1 MSQHW
6 PNPVSRKKQLMSLM
20 KLFNVQIFNPSL
32 NIGCLLDIPCGR
44 YMEGADGEMILN
56 GGMPGFLGIA
66 GEANTYKSQLAQAI
80 NLRIM
85 ERYNPHYSIIYDTES
100 TSYIERWMA
109 LGAKLTT
116 LDTAF
121 LFDPANMKVGMSDG
135 SLTGNK
141 FFENL
146 KTYINLKLEEKTS
159 LLRTSPFIDSE
170 GKPHKI
176 LSPST
181 VALDSISSFSVD
193 ALDAVYDKNE
203 LGESGL
209 NAVALNSA
217 RYKSQLISQLPNLA
231 KRGSLYCTVNSHI
244 GKEIK
249 MEKYAPAGKTLS
261 QIPTNLKFKNVS
273 ENFSF
278 LTGITYYTFAPETL
292 RYTDK
297 TCEWPLSSKET
308 FEGDSDLQKVKV
320 VALRGKGGPTGT
332 VFELIYSQRDGL
344 LIGLSELNHL
354 KRKENRCTRGM
365 DYKKVG
371 FGLTGKDGYN
381 FSLELYPE
389 VALRRTDFRKKHK
402 DDPRL
407 QRALTITTELQ
418 QLFSIW
424 NLDERYLCTP
434 AQLRQDLIQ
443 LGYDFDRLLDSRGY
457 WTFKDVKPELPYLS
471 TMDLLRMRV
480 GEYKPKWYKDEPTRK
495 VKKTLSKAIASEQ
508 AS

>member
-1 MSQHW
+1 
-6 PNPVSRKKQLMSLM
+6 MSLM
-20 KLFNVQIFNPSL
+20 KLFNVQVFNPSL
-32 NIGCLLDIPCGR
+32 NIGCLLDIPYGR
-44 YMEGADGEMILN
+44 YMEGVDGEMILN

-80 NLRIM
+80 NLRVM
-85 ERYNPHYSIIYDTES
+85 ERYDPHYAIIYDTES
-100 TSYIERWMA
+100 TSYIERWIA
-109 LGAKLTT
+109 LAEKLTT
-116 LDTAF
+116 LDTDVV
-121 LFDPANMKVGMSDG
+121 FDPENMKVGMSDG
-135 SLTGNK
+135 SLTGNR

-146 KTYINLKLEEKTS
+146 KTYINQKIDEKTS
-159 LLRTSPFIDSE
+159 LMRDTPFIDKT
-170 GKPHKI
+170 GKTHRV

-193 ALDAVYDKNE
+193 ALDAIYDKNE

-217 RYKSQLISQLPNLA
+217 RYKSQLISQLPSLA
-231 KRGSLYCTVNSHI
+231 KRGSLYCTVNSHV

-249 MEKYAPAGKTLS
+249 MEKYAPAGKTLA

-297 TCEWPLSSKET
+297 TCEWPLSTKET
-308 FEGDSDLQKVKV
+308 YEGDNDLQKVKV
-320 VALRGKGGPTGT
+320 IALRGKGGPTGS
-332 VFELIYSQRDGL
+332 VFELVYSQRDGL

-354 KRKENRCTRGM
+354 KRKENRSIRGM
-365 DYKKVG
+365 DYKKIG

-381 FSLELYPE
+381 FSLELYPDT
-389 VALRRTDFRKKHK
+389 VLRRTDFRRKWQE
-402 DDPRL
+402 DPRL

-418 QLFSIW
+418 QLYSLW
-424 NLDERYLCTP
+424 NLDEHYLCSP
-434 AQLRQDLIQ
+434 AQLRQDIIQ
-443 LGYDFDRLLDSRGY
+443 LGYDWNRLLDSRGY
-457 WTFKDVKPELPYLS
+457 WTFKDMKPQRPYLS

-480 GEYKPKWYKDEPTRK
+480 GEYTPKWYKPES
-495 VKKTLSKAIASEQ
+495 VKKTKATRAKVEAES
-508 AS
+508 A

>member
-1 MSQHW
+1 
-6 PNPVSRKKQLMSLM
+6 MSLM
-20 KLFNVQIFNPSL
+20 KMFNVQVFNPSL
-32 NIGCLLDIPCGR
+32 NIGCLLDIPYGR
-44 YMEGADGEMILN
+44 YMEGQDGEMILN

-85 ERYNPHYSIIYDTES
+85 ERYQPHFSIIYDTES
-100 TSYIERWMA
+100 TSYIERWMMLA
-109 LGAKLTT
+109 DKLTS
-116 LDTAF
+116 LDSDTV
-121 LFDPANMKVGMSDG
+121 FDPNTMKVGMSDG

-146 KTYINLKLEEKTS
+146 KVYINQKIDDKTN
-159 LLRTSPFIDSE
+159 LMRESPFIDND
-170 GKPHKI
+170 GKPYKVM
-176 LSPST
+176 SPST
-181 VALDSISSFSVD
+181 VSLDSISSFSVD
-193 ALDAVYDKNE
+193 ALDAMYQKNE

-231 KRGSLYCTVNSHI
+231 KRGSLYCTVNSHV
-244 GKEIK
+244 GKEVKI
-249 MEKYAPAGKTLS
+249 EKYAPAGKTLA

-297 TCEWPLSSKET
+297 TCEWPLSTKET
-308 FEGDSDLQKVKV
+308 YEGDNDLQKVKV
-320 VALRGKGGPTGT
+320 VALRGKGGPTGS
-332 VFELIYSQRDGL
+332 VFEMIYSQRDGL

-354 KRKENRCTRGM
+354 KRKENRSIRGM
-365 DYKKVG
+365 DYKKIG

-418 QLFSIW
+418 QLYALW

-434 AQLRQDLIQ
+434 AQLRQDLVQ
-443 LGYDFDRLLDSRGY
+443 QGYDFDRLLDSRGY

-480 GEYKPKWYKDEPTRK
+480 GEYKPKWYKMESAG
-495 VKKTLSKAIASEQ
+495 KTKTAKRQRVESES
-508 AS
+508 A